1 MTPTCSRHHERRW
14 PATLAVLTVLTL
26 QLVLPRQ
33 VTPGPWLLVPLLE
46 LGLLVPIV
54 AANPLH
60 LTRETIG
67 LRLLALLLVAALAA
81 VNVVHLGR
89 LVVLLTAGGTANPK
103 VLVEAT
109 LLIWTTNVV
118 VAALTLWE
126 TDRGGPFARD
136 PRHRPASDRPDLL
149 FPQMTGVPGWDPAS
163 WWPSFVDYL
172 FVAFTAATTFGPAD
186 TLPLTARAKLIIGG
200 TASVSLVTIGLVA
213 ARAVNVL

>member
-1 MTPTCSRHHERRW
+1 MTPSRYHERRW
-14 PATLAVLTVLTL
+14 PATLAVLAVLTL

-33 VTPGPWLLVPLLE
+33 VTPGPWFLVPLLE

-54 AANPLH
+54 AVNPLH
-60 LTRETIG
+60 LTRETSG
-67 LRLLALLLVAALAA
+67 LRRLALLLVAALAS
-81 VNVVHLGR
+81 VNVVHLGQ

-118 VAALTLWE
+118 VTALSLWE

-149 FPQMTGVPGWDPAS
+149 FPQMTAVPGWDPTS